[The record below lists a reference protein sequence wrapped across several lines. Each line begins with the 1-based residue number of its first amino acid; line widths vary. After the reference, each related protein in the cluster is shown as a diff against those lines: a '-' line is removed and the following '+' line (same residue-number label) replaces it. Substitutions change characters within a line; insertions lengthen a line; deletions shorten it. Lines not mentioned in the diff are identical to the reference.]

1 MSIWQIVRECVVLR
15 HKQRKEM
22 IMGKAKT
29 KEEALASLKKA
40 IQHKQ
45 EWKKEIEQEYAKKG
59 EQVKV
64 VFL

>member
-1 MSIWQIVRECVVLR
+1 MTMR
-15 HKQRKEM
+15 
-22 IMGKAKT
+22 KT
-29 KEEALASLKKA
+29 KTREEVLASLKEA
-40 IQHKQ
+40 IRHKQ

>member
-1 MSIWQIVRECVVLR
+1 
-15 HKQRKEM
+15 
-22 IMGKAKT
+22 MGKAKT
-29 KEEALASLKKA
+29 KEEVLASLKKS

-59 EQVKV
+59 EKVKV